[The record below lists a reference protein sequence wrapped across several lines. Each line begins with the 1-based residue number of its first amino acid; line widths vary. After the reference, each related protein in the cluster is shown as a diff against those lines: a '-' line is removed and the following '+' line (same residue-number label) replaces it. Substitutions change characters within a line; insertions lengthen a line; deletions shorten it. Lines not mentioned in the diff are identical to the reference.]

1 MIIYLYGENDFAIK
15 QRTDSIKRQY
25 TDKTGGDAD
34 MQTFEM
40 SDHSLSD
47 LLNAFSVVPM
57 FVSSRLFVVR
67 NLDLLKLGKDQLDKL
82 IGSVS
87 DSTNV
92 IITDTKPDKRSVY
105 FKTISKLKNSKYFGN
120 LTPQKLVSWIRD
132 RAREL
137 GGTIDN
143 VSINLLIELVG
154 NDQWQL
160 DQELQK
166 LTNYDSQITKESIE
180 QLVVPNLDQSAFML
194 VDAIIRKD
202 TKKASEIYEHLIVQG
217 EADQMIL
224 GAIVYQYRM
233 LVLAKDNLGKS
244 GDWQKEL
251 SVSPYAATK
260 AQNLIKNIEMD
271 QLKKAYQYIVDADM
285 AIKTGELDSHDAL
298 RQLILQL
305 AGR

>member
-15 QRTDSIKRQY
+15 QRIDSIKRQY
-25 TDKTGGDAD
+25 IDKTGGDAD
-34 MQTFEM
+34 MQTFDM
-40 SDHSLSD
+40 SEHSLSD

-57 FVSSRLFVVR
+57 FVRSRLFVVR
-67 NLDLLKLGKDQLDKL
+67 NLDILKLGKDQLDKL
-82 IGSVS
+82 FGSVS
-87 DSTNV
+87 ESTNV

-105 FKTISKLKNSKYFGN
+105 FKTISKLKNSKYFDN
-120 LTPQKLVSWIRD
+120 LTPQKLVSWIRE
-132 RAREL
+132 RTREQ

-143 VSINLLIELVG
+143 VAINLLIELVG

-166 LTNYDSQITKESIE
+166 LTNFDSQITKESIE

-202 TKKASEIYEHLIVQG
+202 TKKAAEIYEQLIVQG

-233 LVLAKDNLGKS
+233 LVLAKDNVGKS
-244 GDWQKEL
+244 SDWQKEL
-251 SVSPYAATK
+251 GVSPYAATK

-285 AIKTGELDSHDAL
+285 AIKTGQLDSHDAL